1 MDDSPIFTGLKLLSV
16 GVLVAANAFFV
27 AAEFALVAVRR
38 SRIAALAES
47 GKRSARTTLRLLD
60 NLDAAISATQFGI
73 TLASL
78 ALGWIGEETLSH
90 LFAAPLSLILPPGV
104 AFVSAH
110 AVAVAISFV
119 VITVLHIVFGELA
132 PKSIALARAERVA
145 LLVSAPLDLFCRA
158 FKPFIW
164 ILDRAGA
171 GAVKMFGVE
180 IKGGHHSAYTEEEIR
195 QLVSLS
201 HQSGHLNAD
210 ESELIHNV
218 FHFTETVVREV
229 MVPRPETVSIE
240 VSSSADDVMR
250 AFCESGYSRLPVYE
264 GQPDNIVGF
273 VHTKDILPYAVRK
286 ESFTLKTMLR
296 KPVFIPDT
304 AHLEEA
310 LRQLRAAQSPLA
322 IVVDEH
328 GNVEGIITMEDLLEQ
343 IVGEIRDEH
352 DVTDEET
359 MFWREADGTLL
370 FDGSI
375 AIREANRK
383 FNLQLPESD
392 DYATLGGFLM
402 TLAGRLLAPGDAVA
416 YQGLT
421 FSVERVERRR
431 VSRVRLRTEPT
442 ENERAESDM
451 SRPASA

>member
-47 GKRSARTTLRLLD
+47 GKRSAHRTLRLLD

-90 LFAAPLSLILPPGV
+90 LFAAPLSMLLPPGV

-119 VITVLHIVFGELA
+119 IITVLHIVFGELA

-145 LLVSAPLDLFCRA
+145 
-158 FKPFIW
+158 FIW

-171 GAVKMFGVE
+171 GAVKMFGIE

-310 LRQLRAAQSPLA
+310 LRQLRVAQSPLA

-402 TLAGRLLAPGDAVA
+402 TLSGRLLAPGDTVA

-431 VSRVRLRTEPT
+431 VSRVRLRTEPAG
-442 ENERAESDM
+442 NERAESDLR
-451 SRPASA
+451 RPASA